1 MITARKEIIMSRV
14 IKFRGLGIN
23 GHWYYGLLAESKG
36 DRGQQ
41 KKGLYISNSVGMPWA
56 YQVRPETV
64 GEFTGLHDKN
74 KQEIWEGDIVRH
86 WSCTQKS
93 FNREVIFQWGMFGF
107 LDAIKQFNPI
117 GTSLGNKPDNTGY
130 VVIGDIYQN
139 PELLES
145 NR

>member
-1 MITARKEIIMSRV
+1 MSRV
-14 IKFRGLGIN
+14 IRFRAWDYEDKKMYSGVDIEEMRLRGL
-23 GHWYYGLLAESKG
+23 ES
-36 DRGQQ
+36 
-41 KKGLYISNSVGMPWA
+41 
-56 YQVRPETV
+56 PESM
-64 GEFTGLHDKN
+64 EFMQFTGLLDKN